1 MLAFLALLCYN
12 AITGSVWSSSPRLPT
27 ISHRPTILACFG
39 AATTRMCEDLSYMK
53 IMDYARE
60 IKSRLTMPEMMLHY
74 GFELDRAGFCK
85 CPLHSEKS
93 GSFKAYPG
101 DRGFS
106 CFGCGAHGS
115 VIDFVMLYFGLSF
128 KDALVKIN
136 EDFSIGLPI
145 GEKLDRR
152 KQLEMNKSAFE
163 RKRKIEAEKKRR
175 EQIENDYWAAFDEWK
190 RLDDNRRNYAPKSPT
205 DPIHPLFVEALKNID
220 GAEYN
225 LSCAEIA
232 RYEYEKRN
240 SHDS

>member
-1 MLAFLALLCYN
+1 
-12 AITGSVWSSSPRLPT
+12 
-27 ISHRPTILACFG
+27 
-39 AATTRMCEDLSYMK
+39 MK

-136 EDFSIGLPI
+136 EDFSLGLPI

-152 KQLEMNKSAFE
+152 KQLEINKASFE

-175 EQIENDYWAAFDEWK
+175 EQIENAYWTAFDEWK
-190 RLDDNRRNYAPKSPT
+190 RLDDNRRNYAPKTPT
-205 DPIHPLFVEALKNID
+205 EPLHPLFVEALKNIA

>member
-1 MLAFLALLCYN
+1 MLAFLAHACYN
-12 AITGSVWSSSPRLPT
+12 AITGSVWSCSPHWLT
-27 ISHRPTILACFG
+27 ISHRPTILAYFG
-39 AATTRMCEDLSYMK
+39 AATIRMCGDLSYMK

-136 EDFSIGLPI
+136 EDFSLGLPI
-145 GEKLDRR
+145 GKKLDRR

-175 EQIENDYWAAFDEWK
+175 EQIENAYWTAFDEWK
-190 RLDDNRRNYAPKSPT
+190 RLDDNKRNYAPKTPSEPL
-205 DPIHPLFVEALKNID
+205 HPLFVEALKNIA

>member
-1 MLAFLALLCYN
+1 
-12 AITGSVWSSSPRLPT
+12 
-27 ISHRPTILACFG
+27 
-39 AATTRMCEDLSYMK
+39 
-53 IMDYARE
+53 
-60 IKSRLTMPEMMLHY
+60 MPEMMLHY

-136 EDFSIGLPI
+136 EDFSLGLPI

-152 KQLEMNKSAFE
+152 KQLEINKASFE

-175 EQIENDYWAAFDEWK
+175 EQIENDYWTAFDEWK

-205 DPIHPLFVEALKNID
+205 EPLHPLFVEALKNIA
-220 GAEYN
+220 GAEYK

-232 RYEYEKRN
+232 RYEYEKRD

>member
-1 MLAFLALLCYN
+1 
-12 AITGSVWSSSPRLPT
+12 
-27 ISHRPTILACFG
+27 
-39 AATTRMCEDLSYMK
+39 MK